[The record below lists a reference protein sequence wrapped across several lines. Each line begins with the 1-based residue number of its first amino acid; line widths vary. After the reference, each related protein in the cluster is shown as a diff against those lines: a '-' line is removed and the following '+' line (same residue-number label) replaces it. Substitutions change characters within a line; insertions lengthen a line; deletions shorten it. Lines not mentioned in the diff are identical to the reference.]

1 MKPLSPGDNV
11 WFPDQ
16 RNAGQVIGEDTP
28 RSYNVET
35 STGVYRRNR
44 RHIIPLPA
52 TDTSVED
59 NVNTQ
64 SNNVSSG
71 LEITPDTEVVKSKY
85 EKWEVSKTTRSFGH
99 FMDFVTV

>member
-1 MKPLSPGDNV
+1 MIARPKKCWSGD
-11 WFPDQ
+11 
-16 RNAGQVIGEDTP
+16 REDNP

-59 NVNTQ
+59 NANTQ

-71 LEITPDTEVVKSKY
+71 LETTPDTDVVK
-85 EKWEVSKTTRSFGH
+85 TRSGRSVKLPDRLDTLWTF
-99 FMDFVTV
+99 